1 MIKKTLVMV
10 VMDGWGLG
18 RQDGSN
24 PIYVAGVPNLDFI
37 KHHYLTGK
45 LQASGISVG
54 LPWGEEGNSEVGHLT
69 LGSGKISYQHYPR
82 ISLTIRDG
90 SFFKNPVLTE
100 AVEHIKK
107 TGGNL
112 NLVGLLTEGNVHAS
126 LEHLEALL
134 KFVKNNNLTEKT
146 YLHLFTDGVD
156 GPPQG
161 AEKLLEKF
169 AGFKIATICGRFYAM
184 DKEKTDRVKGAYE
197 VLSGQAKPS
206 EFGSAGEAL
215 QDYYQRKY
223 TDEYIDPQLLD
234 PLGAIKEG
242 DSAIFFNFREDRM
255 KLLMEFFIT
264 KPINNLYI
272 GTFTSYDDKFP
283 FKVAFPQTKILNP
296 LGKVFADNGL
306 TQLRLA
312 ETEKYAH
319 ITLFFNGFQEQP
331 FNGEYRV
338 LIPSQNLASHDQV
351 PEMRAKEITERAL
364 SAIDEGVYDFI
375 LINYA
380 NGDLVAHTGNFD
392 AALVAVKTVDEQI
405 GILMKK
411 VLEKDGVL
419 LITADHGNVER
430 MLDPRTGLRET
441 KHDASPVPIY
451 IVGNNFERPKD
462 NFSVAQAEKES
473 AGVLSDVAPTVLELM
488 GLPQPPEMTGVS
500 LLNRLQ

>member
-1 MIKKTLVMV
+1 MVKQTLVMV
-10 VMDGWGLG
+10 VMDGWGIG

-24 PIYVAGVPNLDFI
+24 PIHVAGVPNLDYI
-37 KHHYLTGK
+37 RHHYLAGN

-100 AVEHIKK
+100 AVAHVKV

-134 KFVKNNNLTEKT
+134 KFVKDNNLTEKT

-156 GPPQG
+156 GPPKG
-161 AEKLLEKF
+161 AEKLLERVG
-169 AGFKIATICGRFYAM
+169 GFKIATICGRFYAM
-184 DKEKTDRVKGAYE
+184 DKEKADRVKGAYE
-197 VLSGQAKPS
+197 ALTGQVKQS
-206 EFGSAGEAL
+206 EFHSAAEAV

-234 PLGAIKEG
+234 PAGAIKEG

-255 KLLMEFFIT
+255 KLLMESFIT
-264 KPINNLYI
+264 NHAKNLYI
-272 GTFTSYDDKFP
+272 GTFTNYSDKFP
-283 FKVAFPQTKILNP
+283 FPVAFAQEKILNP

-306 TQLRLA
+306 TQLRIA

-319 ITLFFNGFQEQP
+319 VTFFFNGFQEQP

-351 PEMRAKEITERAL
+351 PEMKAKEITERAL
-364 SAIDEGVYDFI
+364 SAIDEGIYDFI

-380 NGDLVAHTGNFD
+380 NGDLVAHTGNFN
-392 AALVAVKTVDEQI
+392 AALKAIKTVDEQV

-411 VLEKDGVL
+411 VLEKDYVL
-419 LITADHGNVER
+419 LITADHGNAER
-430 MLDPRTGLRET
+430 MLDPRTGLPET
-441 KHDASPVPIY
+441 KHDPSPVPIY
-451 IVGNNFERPKD
+451 IIGKNFERVKD
-462 NFSVAQAEKES
+462 NFAVAQAEKES
-473 AGVLSDVAPTVLELM
+473 AGVLSDVAPTILELM

-500 LLNRLQ
+500 LLRLLR

>member
-1 MIKKTLVMV
+1 MLKKTLVMV
-10 VMDGWGLG
+10 VMDGWGIG
-18 RQDGSN
+18 RKDGSN

-90 SFFKNPVLTE
+90 SFFKNSVLTE
-100 AVEHIKK
+100 AVAHIKK

-126 LEHLEALL
+126 LEHLVALL
-134 KFVKNNNLTEKT
+134 KFVKDNNLTEKT

-156 GPPQG
+156 GPPKG
-161 AEKLLEKF
+161 AEKLLENV

-184 DKEKTDRVKGAYE
+184 DKERVDRVKGTYE
-197 VLSGQAKPS
+197 TLVGIAKQS
-206 EFGSAGEAL
+206 EFHSAVEAVRN
-215 QDYYQRKY
+215 YYDRKY

-234 PLGAIKEG
+234 PEGKIKEG

-255 KLLMEFFIT
+255 KLLMDSFESN
-264 KPINNLYI
+264 PIKNTYI
-272 GTFTSYDDKFP
+272 GTFTAYSDKFHFP
-283 FKVAFPQTKILNP
+283 VAFPQEKILNP
-296 LGKVFADNGL
+296 LGKILADKGL
-306 TQLRLA
+306 SQLRIT

-319 ITLFFNGFQEQP
+319 VTFFFNGFQEQP

-338 LIPSQNLASHDQV
+338 LIPSQNTASHDQV
-351 PEMRAKEITERAL
+351 PEMRAKEITDRAL
-364 SAIDEGVYDFI
+364 SALDEGIYDFI

-392 AALVAVKTVDEQI
+392 AALIAVKTVDEQI

-419 LITADHGNVER
+419 LITSDHGNLER
-430 MLDPRTGLRET
+430 MLDPRTGMPET
-441 KHDASPVPIY
+441 KHDPSPVPIY
-451 IVGNNFERPKD
+451 IVGKNFERIKD
-462 NFSVAQAEKES
+462 DFEANQAEEEGT
-473 AGVLSDVAPTVLELM
+473 GVLSDVAPTVLELM
-488 GLPQPPEMTGVS
+488 GLPKPPEMTGVS
-500 LLNRLQ
+500 LLGLLR

>member
-10 VMDGWGLG
+10 VMDGWGVG

-24 PIYVAGVPNLDFI
+24 PIYVAGVPNLDYI
-37 KHHYLTGK
+37 RHHYLSGN

-100 AVEHIKK
+100 AVAHAKV

-134 KFVKNNNLTEKT
+134 KFVKENDLTEKT

-156 GPPQG
+156 GTPKG
-161 AEKLLEKF
+161 AEKLLEKV

-184 DKEKTDRVKGAYE
+184 DKEKADRAKITYE
-197 VLSGQAKPS
+197 ALTGQIKPS
-206 EFGSAGEAL
+206 EFGSAAEAL
-215 QDYYQRKY
+215 QSYYQKKY
-223 TDEYIDPQLLD
+223 TDEYVDPQLLD
-234 PLGAIKEG
+234 PNGKIKEG

-255 KLLMEFFIT
+255 KLLMESFIA
-264 KPINNLYI
+264 KPINDLYI
-272 GTFTSYDDKFP
+272 GTFTNYSDKFP
-283 FKVAFPQTKILNP
+283 FQVAFPQAKILNP
-296 LGKVFADNGL
+296 LGKVLADNGL

-319 ITLFFNGFQEQP
+319 VTLFFNGFHEQP

-380 NGDLVAHTGNFD
+380 NGDLVAHTGNLN
-392 AALVAVKTVDEQI
+392 AALIAVKSIDEQI
-405 GILMKK
+405 GVLMKR
-411 VLEKDGVL
+411 VLEKDGAL
-419 LITADHGNVER
+419 LITSDHGNVER
-430 MLDPRTGLRET
+430 MFDPRTGLPET

-451 IVGNNFERPKD
+451 IVGRSFERIKD
-462 NFSVAQAEKES
+462 DFEVTQAEMKS
-473 AGVLSDVAPTVLELM
+473 VGVLSDVAPTVLELL
-488 GLPQPPEMTGVS
+488 GLPKPPEMTGVS
-500 LLNRLQ
+500 LLNQLR